1 MEVNQEVVVAVIK
14 KMKYRVFVLL
24 CLGNILVGFAQTD
37 EDVTTYKKRVLETT
51 EVDFLM
57 SYYTQEGSHAAVTGG
72 VGNEE
77 LKDITPTFI
86 VAIPL
91 NADDVLTID
100 AGISAYSSAS
110 SSNLNPFDI
119 SGASGNGYDDDDD
132 DDDDDRRAN
141 PASTVIGSPWVA
153 SSGASSE
160 DVWYNLTVNY
170 SHSSDDRN
178 LIWTADLGF
187 ASEYDYTS
195 FGFGGGVTK
204 LFNEKNTEL
213 GLKVQVYLDQ
223 WNPQYPTELDSY
235 IDSNQDLN
243 TGYFSGI
250 DILNQSGQIIN
261 KNAIDAWTP
270 FKDHLVTEQAR
281 NSYSLSLNF
290 SQILS
295 KKAQLSLFLDLVSQ
309 SGWLANPMQRV
320 YFADRANFFVGNAQ
334 NIPNYTSSTNIDVFQ
349 LADDIERLP
358 SSRIKTPFGMRLN
371 YFINESVS
379 VRTYYR
385 FYMDDWG
392 MNSHTASIEFPIK
405 LALGKFT
412 LYPNFRFY
420 NQTAIDY
427 FKPFESH
434 QSTSTY
440 YTSDFDL
447 SKFVSHQYG
456 MGIKYLDIFSS
467 YKIFGFGLKSAEI
480 RYSSYNR
487 SDGLHANIISTGIK
501 FVSD

>member
-1 MEVNQEVVVAVIK
+1 M
-14 KMKYRVFVLL
+14 Y
-24 CLGNILVGFAQTD
+24 GF
-37 EDVTTYKKRVLETT
+37 
-51 EVDFLM
+51 
-57 SYYTQEGSHAAVTGG
+57 
-72 VGNEE
+72 
-77 LKDITPTFI
+77 
-86 VAIPL
+86 
-91 NADDVLTID
+91 
-100 AGISAYSSAS
+100 
-110 SSNLNPFDI
+110 
-119 SGASGNGYDDDDD
+119 
-132 DDDDDRRAN
+132 
-141 PASTVIGSPWVA
+141 
-153 SSGASSE
+153 
-160 DVWYNLTVNY
+160 NLTVNY

-178 LIWTADLGF
+178 FIWTADLGF
-187 ASEYDYTS
+187 AAEYDYTS
-195 FGFGGGVTK
+195 IGLGGGITK
-204 LFNEKNTEL
+204 LFNQKNTEL
-213 GLKVQVYLDQ
+213 GLKAQVYLDQ

-235 IDSNQDLN
+235 TDSNQDLN

-261 KNAIDAWTP
+261 KNAIDAWSP
-270 FKDHLVTEQAR
+270 FKDHLVTEKGR
-281 NSYSLSLNF
+281 NSYSLSINF

-320 YFADRANFFVGNAQ
+320 YFADRANFFVGNAA

-358 SSRIKTPFGMRLN
+358 ASRIKTPFGMRLN

-392 MNSHTASIEFPIK
+392 MKSHTASIEFPIK

-412 LYPNFRFY
+412 LYPNYRFY

-427 FKPFESH
+427 FEPFEEH

-456 MGIKYLDIFSS
+456 LGIKYLDIFSNF
-467 YKIFGFGLKSAEI
+467 KIFGLGLKSAEI

-487 SDGLHANIISTGIK
+487 SDGLQANIISSGIK